1 MARVVDITE
10 KLSFES
16 NPELVIKG
24 KHLEVNA
31 DAPTL
36 LKVMGLMEKESP
48 SIDDI
53 NTAFEMLFPEKAR
66 KEVEKLG
73 LKVPDWMILVQEAI
87 TLVTGA
93 DAGESQGEQ

>member
-24 KHLEVNA
+24 RHLEVNA

-36 LKVMGLMEKESP
+36 LKVMGLMGKESP
-48 SIDDI
+48 SMDDI
-53 NTAFEMLFPEKAR
+53 NTAYEMMFPEKAR

-73 LKVPDWMILVQEAI
+73 LKVPDWMVLVQEAI
-87 TLVTGA
+87 TIVTDG
-93 DAGESQGEQ
+93 GESQGEQ

>member
-1 MARVVDITE
+1 MARVADITD

-36 LKVMGLMEKESP
+36 LKVMGAMGKDTPGIE
-48 SIDDI
+48 DI
-53 NTAFEMLFPEKAR
+53 NMAYEMMFPEKSR

-73 LKVPDWMILVQEAI
+73 LKFPDWVVLVREAI
-87 TLVTGA
+87 TLVTDG
-93 DAGESQGEQ
+93 GEGQGEQ

>member
-1 MARVVDITE
+1 MARTMDITD

-36 LKVMGLMEKESP
+36 LKVMGMMGKETP
-48 SIDDI
+48 DI
-53 NTAFEMLFPEKAR
+53 EDVNKAYEMMFPEKSR
-66 KEVEKLG
+66 KDVEKLG
-73 LKVPDWMILVQEAI
+73 LKFSDWMVLVQEAI
-87 TLVTGA
+87 ALVTGG
-93 DAGESQGEQ
+93 GEGQGEQ

>member
-1 MARVVDITE
+1 MSRAVDITE

-48 SIDDI
+48 SISDI

-66 KEVEKLG
+66 KEVGKLG
-73 LKVPDWMILVQEAI
+73 LKIPDWMILVQEAI

-93 DAGESQGEQ
+93 GENQGEQ